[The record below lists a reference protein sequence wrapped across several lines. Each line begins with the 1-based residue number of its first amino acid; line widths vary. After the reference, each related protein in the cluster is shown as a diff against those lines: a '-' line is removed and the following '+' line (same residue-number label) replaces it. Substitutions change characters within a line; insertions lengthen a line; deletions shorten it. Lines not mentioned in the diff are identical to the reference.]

1 MSNFVTTTR
10 KGLSPD
16 AELIPSG
23 TSPGWMKNF
32 SIKEVYTNFDDTDTD
47 QEDFLRNSQGDGSI
61 FIDGKNI
68 NIKFVIYLKLIL
80 FYRLFN

>member
-10 KGLSPD
+10 KGFSSD
-16 AELIPSG
+16 NELIPSG

-32 SIKEVYTNFDDTDTD
+32 NIKEVYTNFDDTDTD

-61 FIDGKNI
+61 FIDGK
-68 NIKFVIYLKLIL
+68 
-80 FYRLFN
+80 